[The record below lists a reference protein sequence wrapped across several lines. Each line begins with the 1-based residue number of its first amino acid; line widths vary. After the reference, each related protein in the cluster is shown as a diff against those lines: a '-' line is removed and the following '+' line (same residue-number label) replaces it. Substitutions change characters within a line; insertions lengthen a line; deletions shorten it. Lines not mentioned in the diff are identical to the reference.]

1 MRWPWQAKE
10 RNVPPGAKTQ
20 TPAQTTG
27 DPSTRLRVALSKSKG
42 EAGERAAERF
52 LRKHGHRILAR
63 NVAFRQ
69 GEVDLVTLEKRS
81 RTVCFVE
88 VRSRTLDDGEDPAI
102 RPEETVGRAKRRRVI
117 SAAKTFLAQ
126 HGAIDRPVRF
136 DVVAVEFRGADRRR
150 PEIRHYPGAFDATG
164 R

>member
-10 RNVPPGAKTQ
+10 TKAR
-20 TPAQTTG
+20 TPAQATG
-27 DPSTRLRVALSKSKG
+27 D
-42 EAGERAAERF
+42 AGERAAERF

-63 NVAFRQ
+63 NVAYRQ
-69 GEVDLVTLEKRS
+69 GEVDLVTMEKRT

-88 VRSRTLDDGEDPAI
+88 VRSLTVAEGKTPAI

-117 SAAKTFLAQ
+117 SAAKMFLAERR
-126 HGAIDRPVRF
+126 ALERAVRF

>member
-1 MRWPWQAKE
+1 MRWPWQAKQ
-10 RNVPPGAKTQ
+10 AKTR
-20 TPAQTTG
+20 TPAQAT
-27 DPSTRLRVALSKSKG
+27 G

-63 NVAFRQ
+63 NVAYRQ

-88 VRSRTLDDGEDPAI
+88 VRSLTVAEGETPAI

-117 SAAKTFLAQ
+117 SAAKMFLAERR
-126 HGAIDRPVRF
+126 AFERPVRF
-136 DVVAVEFRGADRRR
+136 DVLAVEFRGADRRR
-150 PEIRHYPGAFDATG
+150 PEIRHYPGAFDVTG
-164 R
+164 RCS

>member
-10 RNVPPGAKTQ
+10 RNVPPGAKAQ
-20 TPAQTTG
+20 TPAQATG
-27 DPSTRLRVALSKSKG
+27 Q
-42 EAGERAAERF
+42 AGERAAERF
-52 LRKHGHRILAR
+52 LKKHGHRVLAR
-63 NVAFRQ
+63 NVAYRQ

-88 VRSRTLDDGEDPAI
+88 VRSRTLEEGQAAAI

-126 HGAIDRPVRF
+126 HGALERAVRF
-136 DVVAVEFRGADRRR
+136 DVVAVEFCGNDRRR
-150 PEIRHYPGAFDATG
+150 PQIRHYAGAFDATG

>member
-1 MRWPWQAKE
+1 MPWPWQAKQ
-10 RNVPPGAKTQ
+10 AKTR
-20 TPAQTTG
+20 TPAQAT
-27 DPSTRLRVALSKSKG
+27 G

-52 LRKHGHRILAR
+52 LRKRGHRILAR

-69 GEVDLVTLEKRS
+69 GEVDLVTLEKRT

-88 VRSRTLDDGEDPAI
+88 VRSLTVEEGEEPAI

-117 SAAKTFLAQ
+117 SAAKMFLAV
-126 HGAIDRPVRF
+126 HRSLDRPVRF
-136 DVVAVEFRGADRRR
+136 DVLAVEFRGVDRRR
-150 PEIRHYPGAFDATG
+150 PEIRHYPGAFDSTG

>member
-1 MRWPWQAKE
+1 MRWPWQAKQ
-10 RNVPPGAKTQ
+10 AKAR
-20 TPAQTTG
+20 TPAQETG
-27 DPSTRLRVALSKSKG
+27 D
-42 EAGERAAERF
+42 AGERVAERF

-63 NVAFRQ
+63 NVAYRQ
-69 GEVDLVTLEKRS
+69 GEVDLVTMEKRT

-88 VRSRTLDDGEDPAI
+88 VRSLTIAEGKTPAI

-117 SAAKTFLAQ
+117 SAAKMFLA
-126 HGAIDRPVRF
+126 GRRALERAVRF